1 MAERLQKLI
10 SAAGIA
16 SRRAAEALI
25 AAGRVTVNG
34 ETASLGASADR
45 ERDTVCVDGV
55 PLCFAAARTYIM
67 LHKPRGYVTTL
78 SDERGRPT
86 VAELVRDA
94 GARLYPVGRL
104 DMDSEGLLL
113 LTDDGA
119 FANALTH
126 PSHEI
131 DKVYRVTVSGDVAAA
146 LPRLRAMREIDGEPI
161 RAPRAEL
168 SPDGAL
174 LITIH
179 EGKNR
184 QVRRMCAAAGLTV
197 RRLVRVAEGA
207 LTLGDLPVGAWRYLT
222 ADEVNSVK

>member
-55 PLCFAAARTYIM
+55 PLRFAAARTYIM

-119 FANALTH
+119 FANALAH
-126 PSHEI
+126 PSHEV

-146 LPRLRAMREIDGEPI
+146 LPRLRAMREIDGKPI

-168 SPDGAL
+168 SPDGTL
-174 LITIH
+174 TVTIH

-184 QVRRMCAAAGLTV
+184 QVRRMCAAAGLSV

-207 LTLGDLPVGAWRYLT
+207 LALGDLPVGTWRYLT